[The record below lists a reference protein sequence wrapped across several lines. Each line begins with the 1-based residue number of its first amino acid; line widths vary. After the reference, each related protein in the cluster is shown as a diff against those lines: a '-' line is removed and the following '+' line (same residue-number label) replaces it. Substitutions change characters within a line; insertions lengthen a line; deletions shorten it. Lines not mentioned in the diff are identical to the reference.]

1 MSNSDAKYWEVL
13 HLTASREVIEIIS
26 SLIQYESLGMI
37 DLDGSVYIYFNPE
50 NKKQI
55 DEILADFKYLH
66 KFSFK
71 WEIQEIE
78 PWHLNWKD
86 NFTPIYVQN
95 QIAVIPDWEEE
106 NSRYPINIK
115 IKPGMAFGTGHH
127 ETTYLMIEALVRH
140 PLKGK
145 SVLDLGTG
153 SGILAI
159 ASEKIGASTIVGIEY
174 DDVCEENFHENITF
188 NDCNKISFHCIDA
201 KEWND
206 FNFDYIL
213 ANINR
218 NILLKLIPKFRGVR
232 SKIFLSGILD
242 SDKKIIHNAC
252 IKNGLKVDHVFQK
265 GEWLMM
271 EICNDS

>member
-1 MSNSDAKYWEVL
+1 VSNLDAKYWEVL

-26 SLIQYESLGMI
+26 SLIQDESLGMI
-37 DLDGSVYIYFNPE
+37 DLDGSVNIYFNPE

-55 DEILADFKYLH
+55 DEMLVDFESLH
-66 KFSFK
+66 KFSFT
-71 WEIQEIE
+71 WEMQEME
-78 PWHLNWKD
+78 PWHLKWKD
-86 NFTPIYVQN
+86 NFNPIYVQN
-95 QIAVIPDWEEE
+95 QIAVIPDWQEKD
-106 NSRYPINIK
+106 SRYPINIK

-140 PLKGK
+140 PLEGK

-159 ASEKIGASTIVGIEY
+159 TSEKLGASTIVGVEY
-174 DDVCEENFHENITF
+174 DDVCEENFHENIIL
-188 NDCNKISFHCIDA
+188 NDCGEIPFHCIDA
-201 KEWND
+201 TQWND

-218 NILLKLIPKFRGVR
+218 NILLKLIPNFRGVR

-242 SDKKIIHNAC
+242 SDEKIIHNEC
-252 IKNGLKVDHVFQK
+252 IKNGLKVEHVFQQ

-271 EICNDS
+271 EICNDA